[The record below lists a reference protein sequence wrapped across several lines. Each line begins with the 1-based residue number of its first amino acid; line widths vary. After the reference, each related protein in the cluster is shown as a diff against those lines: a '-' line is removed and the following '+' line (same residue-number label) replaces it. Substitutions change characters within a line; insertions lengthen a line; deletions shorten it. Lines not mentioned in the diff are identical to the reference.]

1 MNELNENFFFSS
13 EEEKQKQIKQLP
25 IHEQLKSLNIS
36 DCEQLLESSQ
46 EPVIIIDPFERI
58 IFYNRAAAH
67 LWGYAKEEALGSS
80 VSALV
85 QSDWEDKEKGFI
97 VNYLSPKE
105 NFSEG
110 KEAEAVLKRGGYVPI
125 RIKMVETQ
133 QDGKPAL
140 AIFAKNISREKQ
152 LMSEK
157 EEYKEELQQNLEQ
170 LEEVHQSYQQKIA
183 DYEQQIKQIR
193 AENQHQI
200 EELQA
205 TEEEL
210 RQNMEELTSTQEQLR
225 MRDIEL
231 TGQMNAINNSFAFV
245 EFDTQGYILKAN
257 DLFLNMMGYTLD
269 EVKNTHHRIFVDSV
283 YAQSETYRQF
293 WIDLRAGK
301 HISGTFKRLTKKG
314 EDVWI
319 SGSYTPV
326 FDEKGQ
332 VSRIIK
338 IAINVTQERLRNND
352 VQSQLEAINRTNA
365 VIEFDLEGNL
375 KKVNPIFTEI
385 FKYEAHEIEG
395 KHHSLLVTEEEKY
408 STEYRQFWLKLRKGE
423 ALNGEFKRI
432 DKNGNTVWIQ
442 GTYIPI
448 LDLNGLPYKIV
459 KYAKDITKQK
469 ELEQAIQ
476 EQLAKAQA
484 SEEELRQNLEE
495 LEATQDNLR
504 QTMEKMFEA
513 QEQLKVSE
521 RLVAE
526 TAKRFESVLENCN
539 DAVVTSDQ
547 YGKIE
552 FFNKAA
558 EALWGYSK
566 EEIIGKNVR
575 MLMPEGHSR
584 NHDTYM
590 SNYLQTHQ
598 AKVIGIGRRLEAI
611 TKSGEIVPIHLT
623 ITEAKMGE
631 NSLFTAFIR
640 DIRADVENENKRKK
654 AEESVI
660 KTIKRYERILEG
672 CYDAVVSANA
682 NGVIEF
688 FNKAAEQLWG
698 YNRDEVLGKKIDI
711 LMPAI
716 HARRHDTYMQN
727 YMQTGVA
734 KIIGIGREV
743 EALTKAGDTVPILLT
758 IAESQEDNK
767 PTFTAF
773 IKDITKEVELRNQ
786 RDATEKTLREN
797 LEMLGA
803 TQVKLQERE
812 QEMTALLAAI
822 NSAFAFVE
830 IDADCRILNANKIF
844 LDLMG
849 YNLEEVKGKH
859 HQIFVDKAHAESE
872 EYKNHWKKVLAGNSQ
887 LGNFKRRTKDGKEVW
902 LNATYTPITNE
913 KGEVVKV
920 IKLANDITDFTLSLQ
935 AVSKFLNQ
943 LKNGNF
949 DTRFE
954 IDESKAQGE
963 IAKMVKDNIELRNT
977 LQSIV
982 KEINRVVDLAGREGI
997 LGERLKLAGIEGS
1010 WKALVDSINLLLESI
1025 FQPIMEINKVVLG
1038 LSMGDLTQKT
1048 DIKAQGDIADMINA
1062 LGIAI
1067 KNLNELLKNIEISAK
1082 YVAQASD
1089 NMLRKAEG
1097 MKVNT
1102 TEVVTAI
1109 QQMADGAQEQA
1120 ARTDE
1125 SSRLVENILKSS
1137 NEMASKASIIDR
1149 AAEMGQKSCEEGLKI
1164 IKSVVENMNEIAK
1177 SANFTS
1183 TSIATLSNRSEEISR
1198 TLNVITEIAF
1208 QTNLLAL
1215 NASIE
1220 AARAGDAGRGFQ
1232 VVAEE
1237 IKKLAED
1244 SRRSATEIEKVI
1256 RDVQKDVALSNKA
1269 IEKMQVNV
1277 ENGNKATLEA
1287 QNVFDEINKNST
1299 QNLALSKE
1307 ILLATQEQKEAI
1319 SVVVKNIEK
1328 IVVVSEQ
1335 TATGTQEIA
1344 SSSIQLN
1351 NTVGDVTAT
1360 SKDLAN
1366 IAQQLKEGV
1375 SKFKLN

>member
-1 MNELNENFFFSS
+1 MNELNENFFYSS
-13 EEEKQKQIKQLP
+13 EEEKQKQVKQLP
-25 IHEQLKSLNIS
+25 IHEQLKSLSIS

-58 IFYNRAAAH
+58 IFYNRAASH

-80 VSALV
+80 VSALI

-110 KEAEAVLKRGGYVPI
+110 KEAEAVLKRGGYMPI
-125 RIKMVETQ
+125 RIKVVETQ

-157 EEYKEELQQNLEQ
+157 EEYKEELKQNLEQ
-170 LEEVHQSYQQKIA
+170 LEVVHQSYQQKIES
-183 DYEQQIKQIR
+183 YEEQIKQIR

-200 EELQA
+200 EELRA

-210 RQNMEELTSTQEQLR
+210 RQNMEELASTQDQLK
-225 MRDIEL
+225 MREIEL
-231 TGQMNAINNSFAFV
+231 SGQMNAINNSFAFV

-269 EVKNTHHRIFVDSV
+269 EIKNTHHRIFIDSM
-283 YAQSETYRQF
+283 YAQSEEYKQF
-293 WIDLRAGK
+293 WMDLRAGK
-301 HISGTFKRLTKKG
+301 HLSGTFKRLNKKG
-314 EDVWI
+314 ENVWI

-332 VSRIIK
+332 VIRIIK
-338 IAINVTQERLRNND
+338 ITVDVTQERLKNND
-352 VQSQLEAINRTNA
+352 TQSQLEAINRTNI
-365 VIEFDLEGNL
+365 VIEFDLEGKL
-375 KKVNPIFTEI
+375 KKVNPLFTQT
-385 FKYEAHEIEG
+385 FKYEAHEVEG
-395 KHHSLLVTEEEKY
+395 KHHSLLVKEEDKD
-408 STEYRQFWLKLRKGE
+408 STEYKQLWLRLRKGE
-423 ALNGEFKRI
+423 TIYGEFEQI
-432 DKNGNTVWIQ
+432 DKNGNTIWIQ
-442 GTYIPI
+442 GTYTPI
-448 LDLNGLPYKIV
+448 LDLDGLPYKVI

-469 ELEQAIQ
+469 ALEKEIQ
-476 EQLAKAQA
+476 EQLVKSQA

-504 QTMEKMFEA
+504 LTMEKMFET
-513 QEQLKVSE
+513 QEQLQASE
-521 RLVAE
+521 KLVLE

-539 DAVVTSDQ
+539 DAVVTTDHS
-547 YGKIE
+547 GKIE

-558 EALWGYSK
+558 EQLWGYSK

-575 MLMPEGHSR
+575 ILMPEEHSR

-590 SNYLQTHQ
+590 SNYLQTRH
-598 AKVIGIGRRLEAI
+598 AKVIGKGRRLEAI
-611 TKSGEIVPIHLT
+611 TKNAEIVPIHLT
-623 ITEAKMGE
+623 VTEAKME
-631 NSLFTAFIR
+631 KNLLFTAFIR
-640 DIRADVENENKRKK
+640 DIRTEVENENKRKQ
-654 AEESVI
+654 AEESVV
-660 KTIKRYERILEG
+660 KTAKRYERILEG
-672 CYDAVVSANA
+672 CYDAVVSANSE
-682 NGVIEF
+682 GVIEF
-688 FNKAAEQLWG
+688 FNKASENLWG

-711 LMPAI
+711 LMPAF
-716 HARRHDTYMQN
+716 HARQHETYMQN

-734 KIIGIGREV
+734 KVIGIGREV
-743 EALTKAGDTVPILLT
+743 EALTKSGSTVPILLT
-758 IAESQEDNK
+758 IAESKENGK
-767 PTFTAF
+767 TSFTAF
-773 IKDITKEVELRNQ
+773 IKNITNEVELRKQ
-786 RDATEKTLREN
+786 RDATEKMLREN
-797 LEMLGA
+797 LEMLGT
-803 TQVKLQERE
+803 TQAQLEIRERE
-812 QEMTALLAAI
+812 MKAQLTAI
-822 NSAFAFVE
+822 NAAFAFIE
-830 IDADCRILNANKIF
+830 FDAECRILNANDIF
-844 LDLMG
+844 LRLMG
-849 YNLEEVKGKH
+849 YTLEEVKGKH
-859 HQIFVDKAHAESE
+859 HQIFVEKTYAESE
-872 EYKNHWKKVLAGNSQ
+872 EYKNHWKKVLSGISQ
-887 LGNFKRRTKDGKEVW
+887 AGNFKRITKDGKEVW

-920 IKLANDITDFTLSLQ
+920 IKLANDVTEFTLSLQ
-935 AVSKFLNQ
+935 AVSKFLNE

-949 DTRFE
+949 NAQFE
-954 IDESKAQGE
+954 IDPSKAQGE

-997 LGERLKLAGIEGS
+997 LGERLKLAGIEGA
-1010 WKALVDSINLLLESI
+1010 WKDLVDSINQLLESI
-1025 FQPIMEINKVVLG
+1025 FQPIMDINKLVLG

-1062 LGIAI
+1062 LSIAI
-1067 KNLNELLKNIEISAK
+1067 KNLNELLKNIEGSAK
-1082 YVAQASD
+1082 YVAQAAD
-1089 NMLRKAEG
+1089 NMLKKAEG

-1109 QQMADGAQEQA
+1109 QQMANGAQEQA

-1137 NEMASKASIIDR
+1137 NEMATKASIIDK
-1149 AAEMGQKSCEEGLKI
+1149 AAEMGQRSCEEGLKI
-1164 IKSVVENMNEIAK
+1164 MKSVVENMNEIAK
-1177 SANFTS
+1177 SADFTS
-1183 TSIATLSNRSEEISR
+1183 TSITTLSNRSEEISR

-1256 RDVQKDVALSNKA
+1256 RDVQKDIALSNKA
-1269 IEKMQVNV
+1269 IEKMQLNV
-1277 ENGNKATLEA
+1277 ENGNKATLDA

-1299 QNLALSKE
+1299 KNLALSKE
-1307 ILLATQEQKEAI
+1307 ILSATQDQKESI
-1319 SVVVKNIEK
+1319 NVVVKNIEK
-1328 IVVVSEQ
+1328 IVVVSEE

-1351 NTVGDVTAT
+1351 NTVGDLTAT

-1366 IAQQLKEGV
+1366 IAQQLKEEI